1 MTENISRAIVIG
13 ASAGAVQ
20 ALLRILPDL
29 SDAYPYPILVT
40 VHVPADRDN
49 LLVPLLRDRCRIEI
63 KEAEDKEP
71 IRSAVV
77 YFAPSD
83 YHLLV
88 EKDGTLALSSEETV
102 NYSRPSIDV
111 LFESAADAYGEGL
124 TGIILTGANEDG
136 AQGLEAIS
144 RQGGDVIVERPDDAY
159 AATMPEAAM
168 QACRGARTMT
178 LAEIAEHLARLEI
191 R

>member
-1 MTENISRAIVIG
+1 VTEPSSHAVVIG

-20 ALLRILPDL
+20 ALLGILPNL
-29 SDAYPYPILVT
+29 SDAFPYPILIT
-40 VHVPADRDN
+40 VHVPPDRDN
-49 LLVPLLRDRCRIEI
+49 LLVPLLQERCVIEI

-71 IRSAVV
+71 IRTGVA

-88 EKDGTLALSSEETV
+88 EKNGTLALSSDETV

-111 LFESAADAYGEGL
+111 LFESAADAYGDGL

-136 AQGLEAIS
+136 ARGLEAI
-144 RQGGDVIVERPDDAY
+144 RRHGGDVIVEQPDHAY
-159 AATMPEAAM
+159 AAAMPEAAI
-168 QACRGARTMT
+168 QACLGARTMT
-178 LAEIAEHLARLEI
+178 LAEIAEHLARLEAP
-191 R
+191 